1 VAQFEA
7 KQPGYSEVAGL
18 LSRNRHAT
26 DMQSK
31 LNIAVLASH
40 SGTTLQAIIDACEK
54 SVLQARVCLV
64 ISNNSR
70 AMAAARAARH
80 GIPFRHLSGRTH
92 PDPDDLDCAICG
104 TLEQHNAKLVML
116 AGYMKKL
123 GPRTIERFSGR
134 ILNTHPALLPKHGG
148 QGMYGDRVHEAVL
161 AAGEAETGVTIHLVD
176 GQYDQGPIVAQCRVP
191 VLPEDDAHSLAE
203 RVKQQ
208 EKPFLIETLQT
219 IADGIREL
227 PLSATCE

>member
-1 VAQFEA
+1 
-7 KQPGYSEVAGL
+7 
-18 LSRNRHAT
+18 
-26 DMQSK
+26 MQTR

-40 SGTTLQAIIDACEK
+40 SGTTLQAIIDACEN

-70 AMAAARAARH
+70 AMAAERAVRH
-80 GIPFRHLSGRTH
+80 GIPFRHLSSRTH

-104 TLEQHNAKLVML
+104 TLEQHNAELVIL

-123 GPRTIERFSGR
+123 GPRTIERFNGR

-176 GQYDQGPIVAQCRVP
+176 GQYDRGPIVAQCRVP
-191 VLPEDDAHSLAE
+191 VLPEDDAHSLAA